1 MLFLTGRPD
10 GYDLFPDDVE
20 KVKHLLGRSIAL
32 SICQTFGATAA
43 ANRLGEW
50 AAAGQPASCVS
61 LCRALATLDK
71 AVEMKVNFYA
81 AASKDGLR

>member
-1 MLFLTGRPD
+1 M
-10 GYDLFPDDVE
+10 
-20 KVKHLLGRSIAL
+20 

-43 ANRLGEW
+43 AIGLGEW
-50 AAAGQPASCVS
+50 AAAGQPASRVS

-81 AASKDGLR
+81 AHLKGWAWIRRLRKSI

>member
-20 KVKHLLGRSIAL
+20 KVKHLGGSIAL

-43 ANRLGEW
+43 AIGLGEW
-50 AAAGQPASCVS
+50 AAGGQPASCVS
-61 LCRALATLDK
+61 LCRAPATLDK
-71 AVEMKVNFYA
+71 AAEMKVNFYA